1 MWAVNQQRL
10 VLHTSQ
16 SISFLINIQSGGP
29 LNVLYGPNHLCKI
42 FFCLSLHN
50 WFRCTVVPKRSYS
63 FSSYEASKPREDCFS
78 PSQPRF
84 TSIFWAVLASSLV
97 REDYVC
103 SQHLNPAYLDVSDGI
118 VRQTLSGN
126 YVEQLPFVCGH
137 SALSFDTLKSAAWLP
152 RVHSVPRP
160 SHPGPRE

>member
-1 MWAVNQQRL
+1 MFFTGR
-10 VLHTSQ
+10 
-16 SISFLINIQSGGP
+16 I
-29 LNVLYGPNHLCKI
+29 I
-42 FFCLSLHN
+42 FARFSCLSLHN

-97 REDYVC
+97 REDYVR
-103 SQHLNPAYLDVSDGI
+103 SSAVKPHLNPAYPDLSDGI
-118 VRQTLSGN
+118 VRKTLSGN

-137 SALSFDTLKSAAWLP
+137 SALNFDALKLQSAAWLP